1 MGSFTSIDAS
11 LTRYNVENGFSIE
24 QRKGNTFKI
33 FTFKDKVSNIIKFCS
48 VSRQADEDSNGY
60 QRLLNSNKIKAI
72 VRYLEAD
79 ENNIIP
85 NNIIIAIGKDMDAE
99 VQNGKLKFT
108 YSNDN
113 MALIID
119 GQHRLNAI
127 NSFDAD
133 EEVIVT
139 AMVNID
145 VLEQAIQ
152 FITINTKSQ
161 SATKVDVKSV
171 LNAEYYKDIL
181 TQRLS
186 NAGITNLKTS
196 TILDYFHNSEHS
208 PFKGYLDWSL
218 NRNEDLRIIQLNAL
232 EQVVRLCKNEIE
244 EFNEDEDLI
253 IFFISTLW
261 EELHNKFSDCWELS
275 ISTKNKECNL
285 LKKSTII
292 GITEYFI
299 GEAKA
304 AADYSEFFSFDDI
317 TNEGIK
323 ALLQKSLFFLIDDFW
338 MANWKKGLDT
348 SAGRAMLRSSTKK
361 VIDNIKKGK
370 DWSEKVELIIS
381 SN

>member
-1 MGSFTSIDAS
+1 MGICKW
-11 LTRYNVENGFSIE
+11 L
-24 QRKGNTFKI
+24 
-33 FTFKDKVSNIIKFCS
+33 
-48 VSRQADEDSNGY
+48 
-60 QRLLNSNKIKAI
+60 
-72 VRYLEAD
+72 
-79 ENNIIP
+79 P